1 MHNLNR
7 APRGLAWLLS
17 SLLLGGSGVAA
28 TIRIAAVGPMTGDL
42 AGFGTEIKR
51 GTELAVREQAAA
63 FRALGHDLVLASFD
77 DQASATAAAPLARTI
92 AADKSIL
99 GVVGAYNSSVSNV
112 LAQTFWP
119 SRLSLISPGSTN
131 DLLTGHGWTHFNR
144 VVAPDGAQGVA
155 AAGYIAD
162 ELKAKSV
169 FVVSDNTAYG
179 NGLSQILM
187 TNLKGRKVAVPA
199 YVGASSDAQIA
210 SVAAQVRAANPDVVY
225 FGGTYDVGAKL
236 LKTLRRGGVKATF
249 MGGDGLDSSEFLK
262 LAGIDGAGV
271 IYTTVLGP
279 VSAFSNAGPFTQK
292 YQAAYKSRP
301 DGLSVYAY
309 DAANMMLEA
318 IKTTL
323 KAGGALPSRA
333 QVSAAVRKTSLPAC
347 FSADQSRCV
356 TVTGA
361 VGFAPNGERQRSR
374 LLIMK
379 FSPVLA
385 PEVAKVQ
392 IITADS
398 LK

>member
-1 MHNLNR
+1 MHNLKMGS
-7 APRGLAWLLS
+7 RGLVWCLS
-17 SLLLGGSGVAA
+17 SLLLGGYGLAGTV
-28 TIRIAAVGPMTGDL
+28 RIAAVGPMTGDL
-42 AGFGTEIKR
+42 SGFGAEIKR

-63 FRALGHDLVLASFD
+63 FRGLGHDLVLVSYD
-77 DQASATAAAPLARTI
+77 DHASATAAAPLARTI

-99 GVVGAYNSSVSNV
+99 GVIGAYNSSVSNV

-155 AAGYIAD
+155 AAQYIAN
-162 ELKAKSV
+162 ELKSKSV

-179 NGLSQILM
+179 NGLSQILIN
-187 TNLKGRKVAVPA
+187 NLKQRKVTVPM
-199 YVGASSDAQIA
+199 YVGASTDAQIA
-210 SVAAQVRAANPDVVY
+210 AVTAQVRAANPDVVY

-236 LKTLRRGGVKATF
+236 LKALRRSGVKATF

-279 VSAFSNAGPFTQK
+279 VSAFSNAALFTQK
-292 YQAAYKSRP
+292 YQAAFKSKP

-309 DAANMMLEA
+309 DAANVMLEA
-318 IKTTL
+318 IKNTL
-323 KAGGALPSRA
+323 SKGGPLPSRA

-347 FSADQSRCV
+347 FSADQTRCV
-356 TVTGA
+356 SVTGA
-361 VGFAPNGERQRSR
+361 VGFAANGERQRSR

-379 FSPVLA
+379 FSDMLA

-392 IITADS
+392 IITAES